1 MARFA
6 MYSPNRNSVTET
18 LEWAMI
24 IWAKAVWARPE
35 FLQQLR
41 RIDGVAVCAVTGL
54 LALNLFG
61 FADIAAAQTPEPPS
75 PAAAPLPAPPAAP
88 PQGFIDAFGNWVQR
102 GVSNVGAGFGA
113 MVGAVGGQAGQA
125 AKGAADA
132 ASTVAKSAA
141 DVARETATTVTTKVP
156 TGVVRGS
163 ERCVLAPN
171 GAPDCQA
178 AAEVMCRAKGYNGG
192 TSVDFVTNE
201 KCPPRYRLSS
211 RDTPEGVC
219 TMEHFVTSALCQ

>member
-1 MARFA
+1 MVR
-6 MYSPNRNSVTET
+6 SREQRDR
-18 LEWAMI
+18 ERWAMRI
-24 IWAKAVWARPE
+24 EAKQRAQIARLHTIE
-35 FLQQLR
+35 R
-41 RIDGVAVCAVTGL
+41 TAISISGAVCLFAVLAFGE
-54 LALNLFG
+54 LALG
-61 FADIAAAQTPEPPS
+61 VVAQAQTPSPEP
-75 PAAAPLPAPPAAP
+75 PAAATSPAPPPSASPPAA

-141 DVARETATTVTTKVP
+141 
-156 TGVVRGS
+156 
-163 ERCVLAPN
+163 
-171 GAPDCQA
+171 
-178 AAEVMCRAKGYNGG
+178 EVMCRAKGYNGG

-219 TMEHFVTSALCQ
+219 TMEHFVTS